1 MDARAACSIW
11 SRAHPRISLGDM
23 DARVALNTE
32 ARVGTVD
39 RRIFG
44 GFLEHLGRAV
54 YCGVYEPGSPLSD
67 EHGFRRDV
75 IDALARLRMPVVRYP
90 GGNYVSS
97 YVWKH
102 GVGPKDQRPRR
113 PDYAWQSIETNQFG
127 IGEFMSWCAAARTRP
142 MIAVNLGTEGAC
154 EAGELVEYCNLQG
167 GTTWSDARI
176 AHGRRQPFGVELWGL
191 GNELDG
197 PWQAGHVTADVYA
210 RKAYQASFLMK
221 QLDPSIQTV
230 AAGSSGR
237 GMSTYLEWDRVVL
250 ETCWNT
256 IDFISAHRYS
266 ENQSGDTSWY
276 LAEGTEID
284 RILEDYAAV
293 IGYVRGRLRSNKPVH
308 LAFDEWNVW
317 YRARHGEH
325 VRGGWREAPHLLEEV
340 YNLEDALVTAQY
352 LTAFL
357 RRADLVKVACLAQIV
372 NVIAPVMTR
381 AEGLWLQTI
390 YHPFALISEHCGSVS
405 LTPRVFAPD
414 YDAGARGHVS
424 VLDAAATFEPA
435 TGDVAAFLV
444 NRSSSEQLT
453 VTLQLDDRV
462 FTQRATCSVLG
473 GIDPKAENS
482 WEQPARVQPRPG
494 EVTVADGAITL
505 RIPAPGLAVVKAATV
520 TR

>member
-1 MDARAACSIW
+1 
-11 SRAHPRISLGDM
+11 M
-23 DARVALNTE
+23 DARVGLNTE
-32 ARVGTVD
+32 VQAGIVD

-54 YCGVYEPGSPLSD
+54 YGGVYDPGNPLSD

-102 GVGPKDQRPRR
+102 GVGPKEQRPRR

-127 IGEFMSWCAAARTRP
+127 IGEFMAWCAAVRTRP
-142 MIAVNLGTEGAC
+142 MLAVNLGTEAAR
-154 EAGELVEYCNLQG
+154 EAGELVEYCNLTG

-176 AHGRRQPFGVELWGL
+176 ANGQKEPFGVELWGL

-197 PWQAGHVTADVYA
+197 PWQAGHVPAEVYA

-221 QLDPSIQTV
+221 QMDPRIQTV

-237 GMSTYLEWDRVVL
+237 GMATYLEWDRLVL

-266 ENQSGDTSWY
+266 ENQNGDTGWY
-276 LAEGTEID
+276 LAEGVEIE
-284 RILEDYAAV
+284 RILDDYAGA
-293 IGYVRGRLRSNKPVH
+293 IAYVRGRLRSNKRVYV
-308 LAFDEWNVW
+308 AFDEWNVW
-317 YRARHGEH
+317 YRARQGEH
-325 VRGGWREAPHLLEEV
+325 TRGGWREAPHLLEEV

-381 AEGLWLQTI
+381 AEGIWLQTI
-390 YHPFALISEHCGSVS
+390 YHPFALISECCGSVS
-405 LTPRVFAPD
+405 LTPRVLAPT
-414 YDAGARGHVS
+414 YLAGARGEVP
-424 VLDAAATFEPA
+424 VLDVAATFEPA
-435 TGDVAAFLV
+435 TGEVAAFLI
-444 NRSSSEQLT
+444 NRSCSEELAVT
-453 VTLQLDDRV
+453 VQLDDRV
-462 FTQRATCSVLG
+462 CTERATCSVLG
-473 GIDPKAENS
+473 GVAPKAENS
-482 WEQPARVQPRPG
+482 WAQPACVAPRA
-494 EVTVADGAITL
+494 VSATVAGGAITL
-505 RIPAPGLAVVKAATV
+505 RIPAPGLAVLSARTV
-520 TR
+520 AR